1 MGILATA
8 ATTGA
13 TAATTLSFGWR
24 VRVGNPGVS
33 SPSPENT
40 HTNAE
45 FVMFPQGR
53 GKFLAVEMV
62 FVFFYRVSG

>member
-8 ATTGA
+8 ATTG
-13 TAATTLSFGWR
+13 LHIVLWLE
-24 VRVGNPGVS
+24 GNPGVS

-45 FVMFPQGR
+45 FVTFPQGR
-53 GKFLAVEMV
+53 GKFLAIEMV

>member
-8 ATTGA
+8 ATTGLHIVLWLEGPCGKRRSEQSKPH
-13 TAATTLSFGWR
+13 T
-24 VRVGNPGVS
+24 N
-33 SPSPENT
+33 ENT

-45 FVMFPQGR
+45 FVTFPQGR